1 MIQDLPDDGHA
12 SDCPRKNMLRS
23 DLPSPCQS
31 ALQQEKEE
39 NLGKY
44 AVHAKLQNFLCYSS
58 SWEVRECAV
67 IKVVYS

>member
-1 MIQDLPDDGHA
+1 
-12 SDCPRKNMLRS
+12 MLRS